1 MSGYAEI
8 DNEKIDEAFDMLDK
22 TMETIFNDIHLNY
35 YEILTIL
42 SMMDAKVKQ
51 NHISQYILE
60 TVTRFQERMN
70 EEDEKGK

>member
-8 DNEKIDEAFDMLDK
+8 SNEHIDKAFNILDDA
-22 TMETIFNDIHLNY
+22 MEKIFNDLHLNY
-35 YEILTIL
+35 YEILTVL

-60 TVTRFQERMN
+60 TVTRFQEKMN

>member
-8 DNEKIDEAFDMLDK
+8 DNERIDEAFNILDNA
-22 TMETIFNDIHLNY
+22 MEKIFNDLHLNY
-35 YEILTIL
+35 YEILTVL

>member
-8 DNEKIDEAFDMLDK
+8 NNECIDEAFDILDNA
-22 TMETIFNDIHLNY
+22 MEEIFNDLHLNY

>member
-1 MSGYAEI
+1 MSI
-8 DNEKIDEAFDMLDK
+8 ISNERIDEGFNILDAA
-22 TMETIFNDIHLNY
+22 MEKIFNDLHLNY
-35 YEILTIL
+35 YEILTVL
-42 SMMDAKVKQ
+42 AMMDAKVKQ